1 MKRFHEVEET
11 CLAGGFL
18 DAGDAASLSK
28 CFLPDE
34 EESMGIVVA
43 GLRRPEMKG
52 LLRLTQQLAV
62 LLNEAYVAQQGALAG
77 LKTEC
82 AQCSRI
88 ATTSAAHFSNL
99 SLANDAAAMEGG
111 TSDINSSTSG
121 GVTIKGGSA
130 WASLPSADE
139 EDLDGPASSDAPLL
153 TQRIAGFF
161 SSSSSSSSTNSASNR
176 SLPAAD
182 SAKRRWELLRQQLQ
196 HQMQSVH
203 DRAVDLL
210 DAKLQAHKSVAHC
223 QRAFTR
229 ALVRQAAGS
238 GVTRVSLRASLLV
251 DSAMVSLRTHKF
263 LETSDPQDIVA
274 YVRELWAATYL
285 DSNKVLAERQLLLT
299 HAASAPWLSRGQS
312 AWHVKL
318 GVGLALL
325 AWGLSECFNNE
336 DEGRGIWRDPTFAIF
351 MCFGDLL
358 LLFWMW
364 GASMQVWRSAG
375 IDFVKLLDLEGT
387 EVASQLRPEH
397 HVYSS
402 ATNLTLIFLGVFIW
416 YNKAA
421 RGVLHVPGSS
431 LALAHSLPVLM
442 VLYFAYCFVSPY
454 ETRKQWLA
462 FLGQVLAAPFYPV
475 VFRDGYV
482 GDLLTSLVRV
492 LVPLCFSFSYLLFT
506 FVAWLSEDHRWDGA
520 DTDMWWKKPLFRL
533 FWVPFLTLF
542 PLWIRLMQCLRRSVE
557 TGKRWPHYANALK
570 YTSAIVVIA
579 FGTFQP
585 NLRADMI
592 WRAGFVFATL
602 FQYSWDLT
610 MDWGIIVSAR
620 HPGASSYTMCGLA
633 LRRVRLLG
641 GLGVYTGIM
650 VSNLLLRFAWTLTLM
665 PVDPSDKS
673 LLGLVLVYLAPLI
686 AAAEIVRRMVWGFL
700 RLEHEQLE
708 TLGESGAGV
717 GREASIVAGSS
728 SVSSTSDGMADLL
741 GLGSGSGSGVKKGFP
756 FPGPEA
762 AGFEL
767 PSLSSGGSEAR
778 GGLLDP
784 DGRYSALPLLQG
796 AETSQQSSGPAT
808 FSWWEREY
816 LPLPVS
822 LLELVA
828 QTSGLGAVAAGRAAR
843 VRLVE
848 GGLFAAAVLAVVL
861 VAAFGAL

>member
-1 MKRFHEVEET
+1 
-11 CLAGGFL
+11 
-18 DAGDAASLSK
+18 
-28 CFLPDE
+28 
-34 EESMGIVVA
+34 
-43 GLRRPEMKG
+43 
-52 LLRLTQQLAV
+52 
-62 LLNEAYVAQQGALAG
+62 
-77 LKTEC
+77 
-82 AQCSRI
+82 
-88 ATTSAAHFSNL
+88 
-99 SLANDAAAMEGG
+99 
-111 TSDINSSTSG
+111 
-121 GVTIKGGSA
+121 
-130 WASLPSADE
+130 
-139 EDLDGPASSDAPLL
+139 
-153 TQRIAGFF
+153 
-161 SSSSSSSSTNSASNR
+161 
-176 SLPAAD
+176 
-182 SAKRRWELLRQQLQ
+182 
-196 HQMQSVH
+196 
-203 DRAVDLL
+203 
-210 DAKLQAHKSVAHC
+210 
-223 QRAFTR
+223 
-229 ALVRQAAGS
+229 
-238 GVTRVSLRASLLV
+238 
-251 DSAMVSLRTHKF
+251 
-263 LETSDPQDIVA
+263 
-274 YVRELWAATYL
+274 
-285 DSNKVLAERQLLLT
+285 
-299 HAASAPWLSRGQS
+299 
-312 AWHVKL
+312 
-318 GVGLALL
+318 
-325 AWGLSECFNNE
+325 
-336 DEGRGIWRDPTFAIF
+336 
-351 MCFGDLL
+351 
-358 LLFWMW
+358 
-364 GASMQVWRSAG
+364 
-375 IDFVKLLDLEGT
+375 
-387 EVASQLRPEH
+387 
-397 HVYSS
+397 
-402 ATNLTLIFLGVFIW
+402 
-416 YNKAA
+416 
-421 RGVLHVPGSS
+421 
-431 LALAHSLPVLM
+431 
-442 VLYFAYCFVSPY
+442 
-454 ETRKQWLA
+454 
-462 FLGQVLAAPFYPV
+462 
-475 VFRDGYV
+475 
-482 GDLLTSLVRV
+482 VRV

-585 NLRADMI
+585 NLRADVI

-620 HPGASSYTMCGLA
+620 HPGASSYTLCGLA

-708 TLGESGAGV
+708 TLGGESGAGV

-741 GLGSGSGSGVKKGFP
+741 GLGSGSGSGSGVKKGVP